1 MIALER
7 HLDEIRDTEKQIR
20 ATQSKQRK
28 YELHRHLAKLQ
39 KEYRTAKR
47 HMKEGGQCRKV

>member
-7 HLDEIRDTEKQIR
+7 HLNEIRDTEDQIR

-39 KEYRTAKR
+39 KEYKTAKR
-47 HMKEGGQCRKV
+47 NMKEGGTCRRV